1 VGQLRE
7 GPWGVLP
14 LCTCRLHRCR
24 QAAVHRT
31 PRGRDGN
38 LELSRRR
45 GTDALHD
52 DVSFRP
58 SGGGGQSRKEA
69 LGRGRCSSGGE
80 GTRQGHESRGQAD
93 ESRHQVE
100 GEDQAEA
107 DAVADESRRQGKA
120 GESRRQDED
129 QDEDQDEGEDQADGR
144 GKVKGDED
152 DREARRRDAA
162 EEDRL
167 QDGPEGALTA
177 RVTDGMPF
185 LRFSRDK
192 RGYESTYLC
201 HTYRSGGE
209 PRLRVLYWFRS
220 PPGVKVGRLALDPEA
235 IRAIEE
241 SHPGLRFDWDTIL
254 KVKPPP
260 PPPDLEGDGRMRRR
274 RGRAAAVTPPARP
287 VRAPRG
293 RQVENPKPVT
303 AEPTVSATDA
313 PASAADWEAG
323 PDATPGLWGVV
334 DPDGEP
340 RGQDEDEAESEV
352 PARHVALGLTDE
364 QGLARLR
371 ARHVELQARISEQ
384 VQDPDK
390 LERLRGEAARLD
402 PDAWQTVAEARER
415 LASLDE
421 ATAAIRSAIGRR
433 RRRPTRRRPKARWPN
448 RTRLL
453 TVVGTRRASERSSWV
468 APTMLGWSTS
478 YT

>member
-1 VGQLRE
+1 
-7 GPWGVLP
+7 
-14 LCTCRLHRCR
+14 
-24 QAAVHRT
+24 
-31 PRGRDGN
+31 
-38 LELSRRR
+38 
-45 GTDALHD
+45 
-52 DVSFRP
+52 
-58 SGGGGQSRKEA
+58 
-69 LGRGRCSSGGE
+69 
-80 GTRQGHESRGQAD
+80 
-93 ESRHQVE
+93 
-100 GEDQAEA
+100 
-107 DAVADESRRQGKA
+107 
-120 GESRRQDED
+120 
-129 QDEDQDEGEDQADGR
+129 
-144 GKVKGDED
+144 
-152 DREARRRDAA
+152 
-162 EEDRL
+162 
-167 QDGPEGALTA
+167 
-177 RVTDGMPF
+177 MPF

-260 PPPDLEGDGRMRRR
+260 PPPDLEGDGRMRRH

-293 RQVENPKPVT
+293 RQVEKPKPVT

-433 RRRPTRRRPKARWPN
+433 RRRRRGGARHRRGPESGGADLRSADKAAPEGEVAQPN
-448 RTRLL
+448 PPADGGGDTQ
-453 TVVGTRRASERSSWV
+453 GE
-468 APTMLGWSTS
+468 
-478 YT
+478 